1 MSHCYTTKAV
11 PDLPLIN
18 TVIDKNH
25 QSAEQPCV
33 GGQRGMFGRGKLSM
47 VMYAIIK
54 RGEGLPRKFVFL
66 QSSSPDVQRE
76 GGGGKTNIS
85 LLESSEEWALGLKTS
100 TIRDR
105 TQKFGE
111 KMKGTRHLIRKL
123 RSIFV
128 SWLRFFVQNM

>member
-1 MSHCYTTKAV
+1 MLVA
-11 PDLPLIN
+11 
-18 TVIDKNH
+18 
-25 QSAEQPCV
+25 
-33 GGQRGMFGRGKLSM
+33 
-47 VMYAIIK
+47 
-54 RGEGLPRKFVFL
+54 RGECLVGVNYRWLCMQSSKEAKGLPRKFVFL

-123 RSIFV
+123 RSVLV

>member
-18 TVIDKNH
+18 TVNDKNH

-54 RGEGLPRKFVFL
+54 RGERLAKEVCVPAKL
-66 QSSSPDVQRE
+66 QSRC
-76 GGGGKTNIS
+76 
-85 LLESSEEWALGLKTS
+85 SERGRRWK
-100 TIRDR
+100 D
-105 TQKFGE
+105 KY
-111 KMKGTRHLIRKL
+111 
-123 RSIFV
+123 
-128 SWLRFFVQNM
+128 